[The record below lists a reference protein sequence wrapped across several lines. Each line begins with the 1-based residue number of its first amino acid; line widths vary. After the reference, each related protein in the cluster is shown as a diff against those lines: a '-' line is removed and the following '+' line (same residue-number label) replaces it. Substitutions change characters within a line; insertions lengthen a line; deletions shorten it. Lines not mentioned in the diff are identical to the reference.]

1 MPQKYTSRAPGA
13 SVLHHRFGTARHGTT
28 LHGMAQHGTARHS
41 TAHGTRHT
49 VHDTRHTAHGHHQ
62 PQQQQQPQARIS
74 FSTAMHSMCSHQ
86 DQPHLQHWLHREAT
100 KTCTTRLPRCRKLLA
115 VIRLGGCCCYCQDVV
130 SSFRSANV
138 GTSAKVYFWLPWG
151 MQAEPATAE
160 CARHL
165 MCRNCFWKSQKR
177 VSPLWFA
184 RFCFPK
190 GFQNIPQHSFLQ
202 FPI

>member
-62 PQQQQQPQARIS
+62 PQQQQQPQSRIS

-138 GTSAKVYFWLPWG
+138 GTSAKVYFWIHWGTPEIYLCVAPFLRYIFERLDRELKERVPRYIFGSLVTHQKYTSVLP
-151 MQAEPATAE
+151 
-160 CARHL
+160 L
-165 MCRNCFWKSQKR
+165 S
-177 VSPLWFA
+177 
-184 RFCFPK
+184 
-190 GFQNIPQHSFLQ
+190 
-202 FPI
+202 